1 MIWSFLHT
9 FADNKQAIVSRIL
22 IRLFLVAALLCD
34 FLGFADGVKPQGIA
48 VKDEQKSEEQIKQDD
63 GYLKAVA
70 EEPQSPVEVVFRSAP
85 SSSRVA
91 SNRPTRLLPTH
102 GGKPGKHH
110 GRWAADVVY
119 KPFNCALLQPCRGL
133 YRLSIVAT
141 PPRLYYVIAL
151 RRLLC

>member
-1 MIWSFLHT
+1 M
-9 FADNKQAIVSRIL
+9 SRIL
-22 IRLFLVAALLCD
+22 IRLFLVAVLLCD
-34 FLGFADGVKPQGIA
+34 FLGFTDGVKAQGI
-48 VKDEQKSEEQIKQDD
+48 VSKDEQKSEEQIKQHD

-110 GRWAADVVY
+110 GRWTTNEIC
-119 KPFNCALLQPCRGL
+119 KPFNCVLLQLCRGIYHL
-133 YRLSIVAT
+133 RTVAA
-141 PPRLYYVIAL
+141 PPRYYYVIAL